1 MLKKNYL
8 TLCHILIL
16 YDIYIYTL
24 NYNIIEQ
31 TKTVK
36 SNIQITI
43 HLTKVLL
50 YKSVKRINISVNLSS

>member
-1 MLKKNYL
+1 MLKNNYL

>member
-16 YDIYIYTL
+16 YDIYIFTL

>member
-16 YDIYIYTL
+16 YDIYFYTL